1 MTPRHKLLLIQ
12 IYAHILF
19 LVGLVLLPATISIP
33 TIIISQIVYVGV
45 CGTAFFHRTVSHKNA
60 INPIIEK
67 ILILLSWV
75 GMSGSAMAW
84 AGTHRKHHRYSDT
97 EKDPHS
103 PKHHGIIKTYWYSSG
118 AGDIMRYVPDL
129 LRQPWYLFQ
138 HKYYFKGL
146 LVLHVLGI
154 LFLSFTYYWALLI
167 VPAFLMW
174 FSGSLINTCCHDDKG
189 PINVSILGYFSAG
202 EGWHK
207 YHHEQPANSS
217 FRHWADWGG
226 HLHKLMSVK

>member
-1 MTPRHKLLLIQ
+1 MNPRQKLLMIQ

-19 LVGLVLLPATISIP
+19 VLGLFFLPLTISIP
-33 TIIISQIVYVGV
+33 AVIISQIVYVGI
-45 CGTAFFHRTVSHKNA
+45 CGTAFFHRAVSHKQS
-60 INPIIEK
+60 INPLVEK
-67 ILILLSWV
+67 ILILLSWI
-75 GMSGSAMAW
+75 GMSGSALAW

-103 PKHHGIIKTYWYSSG
+103 PKHHSRLKTYWYSSG
-118 AGDIMRYVPDL
+118 AEDIIRYVPDL
-129 LRQPWYLFQ
+129 LRKPWYLFQ
-138 HKYYFKGL
+138 HKYYFKVL
-146 LVLHVLGI
+146 LILHVLGI

-174 FSGSLINTCCHDDKG
+174 FSGSLINIFCHDDKG
-189 PINVSILGYFSAG
+189 PVNVSILGYFSGG

-207 YHHEQPANSS
+207 NHHEEPANPS